1 MSAAT
6 HPRTVVVG
14 AGAIGGALAVG
25 LAESGQAVEV
35 VARGAH
41 LDAIGRGGL
50 TREAPD
56 GPVTV
61 RVPAHGHVSEAVIDE
76 DTVVVLATKAHQ
88 VEPVLDDLLAHAGP
102 GVPVACMHNGI
113 EGERLALR
121 RFRQVQGVLINTPGV
136 HLEPGIIRVYATE
149 PRGILDVGRYPSGR
163 DDLSVRLAASWTAAG
178 FLSEATDDIM
188 ARKWAKLLG
197 NVGNALQVLCG
208 TDRASFDDL
217 YGVVRAEAEAVVAAA
232 GISPDL
238 EVQQRRAGLVARA
251 DIGIERRPGGSTWQ
265 SAVRGHADSE
275 VTMLNGEIALIGRLH
290 GIPTPANDLVQAET
304 LKLLRDG
311 DPVGSRDQTDLLR
324 RLG

>member
-1 MSAAT
+1 MTTST
-6 HPRTVVVG
+6 DIRTVVVG

-25 LAESGQAVEV
+25 LAESGQEVSV

-41 LDAIGRGGL
+41 LDAIRSGGL

-56 GPVTV
+56 GSTTVTIE
-61 RVPAHGHVSEAVIDE
+61 AHGHVSDTTIGE

-88 VEPVLDDLLAHAGP
+88 VEPVLDDLLAHGGP
-102 GVPVACMHNGI
+102 DVPVACMHNGI

-121 RFRQVQGVLINTPGV
+121 RFRRVQGVLINVPGV
-136 HLEPGIIRVYATE
+136 HLEPGIVRVHANE
-149 PRGILDVGRYPSGR
+149 PRGVLDVGRYLSGR

-178 FLSEATDDIM
+178 FLSEATDDIV

-208 TDRASFDDL
+208 TERESFDEL
-217 YGVVRAEAEAVVAAA
+217 YGVVRAEAEAVLAAA
-232 GISPDL
+232 GIVPDL
-238 EVQQRRAGLVARA
+238 EVQHRRAAMVARA
-251 DIGIERRPGGSTWQ
+251 DIGADRRPGGSTWQ
-265 SAVRGHADSE
+265 SAVRGHSDSE
-275 VTMLNGEIALIGRLH
+275 VTMLNGEIVLTGRLH

-304 LKLLRDG
+304 LRLLRDG
-311 DPVGSRDQTDLLR
+311 DPVGSRDQAALLR